1 MTSKAITRRASML
14 AGMGAVALPLLP
26 ARAQAQ
32 SIRMWTF
39 LNPTGGAPREKALA
53 AIIAEFERAN
63 PTIKVVV
70 EPQLWDQMSPK
81 FLAAAQQGNAPDLC
95 WIVTDMLG
103 DAIKSGQLAD
113 LRPLFIN
120 NWSPERLADN
130 AGPYWD
136 MCGDAGRQ
144 LCMFTS
150 RNYIA
155 LFYRKD
161 LFAAANIDPNSLTT
175 WPLFIEAA
183 KKVMER
189 DAAGNVTRWGFG
201 QGWSEAQPDPQLVVT
216 YLLAKQG
223 TLFDESGRAKF
234 ATPAGVEALTMMT
247 DMVTRYQI
255 SPRQVVSWTVDDV
268 IEQFSAGRVAIA
280 SGASVRFSGL
290 LARMGADKI
299 GFMLLPGVGDKP
311 HSPAVMAGWAVAIWA
326 KSRNLEAAGKFL
338 EFMNGAE
345 ADKLWVT
352 LGGQTPGLASTA
364 AALPEFFANPANEF
378 LKVAAAGSASAGW
391 LAPISF
397 GVGGYRQVLNK
408 AAQEVV
414 TSGAAPLA
422 ALQRA
427 ERDFNRRNNR

>member
-1 MTSKAITRRASML
+1 MIAKDITRRASVL
-14 AGMGAVALPLLP
+14 AGLGAAVLPAFA
-26 ARAQAQ
+26 ARAQTQ

-39 LNPTGGAPREKALA
+39 LNPTGNAPREKALA
-53 AIIAEFERAN
+53 AIIALFEQAN
-63 PTIKVVV
+63 PGAKVVV
-70 EPQLWDQMSPK
+70 EPQIWDQMTPK
-81 FLAAAQQGNAPDLC
+81 FLAAAQQGNAPDVI
-95 WIVTDMLG
+95 WVITDLLG
-103 DAIKSGQLAD
+103 DAIRSAQLAD

-120 NWSPERLADN
+120 GWSAARLADN

-136 MCGDAGRQ
+136 LCTDQGRQ
-144 LCMFTS
+144 FCMFTS
-150 RNYIA
+150 RNYIS

-161 LFAAANIDPNSLTT
+161 LFAAAGIDPESLTT

-183 KKVMER
+183 KKLMER
-189 DAAGNVTRWGFG
+189 DAAGNVTRWGFA

-216 YLLAKQG
+216 YLVARQG
-223 TLFDESGRAKF
+223 SLFDANGRARF
-234 ATPAGVEALTMMT
+234 ATPAGIEGLTLMT

-255 SPRQVVSWTVDDV
+255 SSRQVVSWTVDDV
-268 IEQFSAGRVAIA
+268 IEQFSAGRAAIA

-290 LARMGADKI
+290 LPRMGADRI

-311 HSPAVMAGWAVAIWA
+311 HSPAVMAGWAVAAWA
-326 KSRNLEAAGKFL
+326 KSRNLGLAGKFV
-338 EFMNGAE
+338 EFMSGPE

-352 LGGQTPGLASTA
+352 MGGQTPGLASTP
-364 AALPEFFANPANEF
+364 AALPEFFADPANAF
-378 LKVAAAGSASAGW
+378 LKVAAQGSASAGW

-414 TSGAAPLA
+414 INGVTPKA
-422 ALQRA
+422 ALERA